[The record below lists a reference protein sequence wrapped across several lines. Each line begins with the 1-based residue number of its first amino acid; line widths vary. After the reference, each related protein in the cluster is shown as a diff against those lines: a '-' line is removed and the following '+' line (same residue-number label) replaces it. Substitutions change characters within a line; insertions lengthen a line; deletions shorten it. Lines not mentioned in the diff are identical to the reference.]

1 MRIIWALALVFFLG
15 SFAPAALFTG
25 PERPLHASLEWREVP
40 LWPDDPARREIG
52 KLRFLNGWAIE
63 SADPRFG
70 GISAIAVRGPDIT
83 AVSDAGWLFRFRL
96 PGRGA
101 SSVAE
106 IQPIMEGPRGGFAK
120 KDRDAE
126 SLLLWGSSAWVGFEF
141 AHEIWRYRLSDWK
154 AEAHAAPRA
163 MRDWPN
169 NSGSEGMVRLRDGRF
184 LIFSEGEGR
193 GEGMTEVLLFAGDPT
208 TTRARLIP
216 LRYRKPPGY
225 RLTDATLLPDG
236 SLLLLNRRFR
246 WTEGVAAKLVHAKL
260 PPLRKEAVIE
270 GEVIATLQAPATV
283 DNMEGLSLTREEGRT
298 IVWIA
303 SDDNYNP
310 LQRTL
315 LLKFE
320 LLLNEDVSRSR
331 ASP

>member
-1 MRIIWALALVFFLG
+1 MRIILALALAFFLG
-15 SFAPAALFTG
+15 SYAPTTLFTG
-25 PERPLHASLEWREVP
+25 PERPLHAALEWREVP
-40 LWPDDPARREIG
+40 LWPDDPARRDLG
-52 KLRFLNGWAIE
+52 KLRFLNGWVIE

-70 GISAIAVRGPDIT
+70 GISALAVRGTNVT
-83 AVSDAGWLFRFRL
+83 AVSDAGWLLRFGL
-96 PGRGA
+96 PGRRT
-101 SSVAE
+101 SSIAE
-106 IQPIMEGPRGGFAK
+106 VRPILEGPRGGFAK

-126 SLLLWGSSAWVGFEF
+126 SLLLWNSSAWIGFEF
-141 AHEIWRYRLSDWK
+141 AHEIWRYGLSDWK

-163 MRDWPN
+163 MQDWPN
-169 NSGSEGMVRLRDGRF
+169 NSGAEGLVRLRDGRF
-184 LIFSEGEGR
+184 LVFSEGEGR

-208 TTRARLIP
+208 VTRAQPIP
-216 LRYRKPPGY
+216 LRYRKPVGY
-225 RLTDATLLPDG
+225 RLTDAALLPDG

-270 GEVIATLQAPATV
+270 GEVIATLKSPVTV
-283 DNMEGLSLTREEGRT
+283 DNMEGLSLTREGERT
-298 IVWIA
+298 ILWMA

-320 LLLNEDVSRSR
+320 LLD
-331 ASP
+331 